1 MKTLLLDVSS
11 WDLVTDA
18 AGNIAVASDPYSQ
31 AQDVASQLRLFL
43 GELWYDITQGIA
55 YFTDILGQ
63 APPLSYFQELMVRE
77 AVLVPGVESA
87 QCTITAFENRTV
99 TGQVTFTLQNGQTG
113 TVNLQ

>member
-11 WDLVTDA
+11 WDLISDA

-43 GELWYDITQGIA
+43 GELWYDVTQGIA
-55 YFTDILGQ
+55 YFTEILGQ
-63 APPLSYFQELMVRE
+63 APPLAYFQELMVAG
-77 AVLVPGVESA
+77 AVLVPGVASA
-87 QCTITAFENRTV
+87 QCTISAFENRTV
-99 TGQVTFTLQNGQTG
+99 NGQVTFTLQNGQTG